1 MQKVGIFFCEFTYLS
16 ATENKYLIFVTK
28 FALFLHIYFS
38 SLKILATHASL
49 IFSQLVDN
57 QPLFTYADFFI
68 FFLFETTL
76 VYNVSTLSS
85 PPFKPGHYLQSWQA
99 WPLFTKLVNLFIIC
113 KAGNFGHYSKSC

>member
-1 MQKVGIFFCEFTYLS
+1 MYENKDRVSRSRENIQQVLVANIFNYEEIKKNLQKVGIFFCEFTYLS

-57 QPLFTYADFFI
+57 QPLFTYADFFN

-76 VYNVSTLSS
+76 V
-85 PPFKPGHYLQSWQA
+85 
-99 WPLFTKLVNLFIIC
+99 
-113 KAGNFGHYSKSC
+113 